1 MKICPLPAVVTVTVL
16 LTAACLPSRMVGP
29 PVRIAPI
36 APAPVPDVIIRADT
50 LRAEDIDDIE
60 IVKGGRP
67 GDLMGAKRRH
77 QLLDSLAQQQRR
89 WDEKR
94 PAEYR
99 IRVVAID
106 DCISIH
112 APRKGPRMW
121 PRAIVRDTLV
131 VGDEPEPIDPRYA
144 GRCLREMRVED
155 LFRELSRALA
165 DKYAYVH
172 DGIQYDPAYGFPRSY
187 WISSSLQ
194 GGGGTLVETFIPVS
208 DTLPAGS
215 QAEQREALIRI
226 EREIAQANFDCDY
239 RYFER
244 VEATEFTFT
253 DAAGKVS
260 DRKEDLAGESSCK
273 KSSAK
278 ATIDSADVRLYG
290 TTAVVVARS
299 TIASTSRDGQPV
311 IRRSRFTD
319 VFVWRDGRWQL
330 VAGHSSRLP

>member
-1 MKICPLPAVVTVTVL
+1 MKICPPSVFVMVTVL
-16 LTAACLPSRMVGP
+16 TTAACAPARI
-29 PVRIAPI
+29 VRPTPPI
-36 APAPVPDVIIRADT
+36 ASTPTQDVVIRADT
-50 LRAEDIDDIE
+50 LRAEDIADIE
-60 IVKGGRP
+60 IVKGGNE
-67 GDLMGAKRRH
+67 GDLLGARRRH
-77 QLLDSLAQQQRR
+77 QLLDSLTQQQHR
-89 WDEKR
+89 WEQSR
-94 PAEYR
+94 PASYR
-99 IRVVAID
+99 IRVVSISDCLSID
-106 DCISIH
+106 
-112 APRKGPRMW
+112 ARKGPRMW
-121 PRAIVRDTLV
+121 PRSIVSDTLI
-131 VGDEPEPIDPRYA
+131 VGHELEPLVERYA
-144 GRCLREMRVED
+144 QRCLLEMRVED
-155 LFRELSRALA
+155 LFRELSGALA
-165 DKYAYVH
+165 DSHAYVL
-172 DGIQYDPAYGFPRSY
+172 DGIQYDPVYGFPRSY
-187 WISSSLQ
+187 AFSSSLL
-194 GGGGTLVETFIPVS
+194 GRGRTFVETFVPEPS
-208 DTLPAGS
+208 ATPAGS
-215 QAEQREALIRI
+215 QAQQRETLIRI